1 MIRFILL
8 NAFIAVHTIVMSL
21 YGIVLS
27 FFDRSG
33 GRLVHFNCA
42 SPWAKAIL
50 WVCGVRVQI
59 NGLDHVKEG
68 VQSIYMVNH
77 QSIFD
82 IFTLLACLPVD
93 FKFLLKQEL
102 MKVPFFGAAMKRAGY
117 ISIDRENPRKAVKS
131 MNEAAEKIKN
141 GASVLIFPEG
151 TRGQDGRLQTF
162 KSGGFHLALKSGS
175 DIVPVAIVDSH
186 LIVPKGS
193 FRIKK
198 GTILMNIGPS
208 IPTRDCSRK
217 DMNQLMDRVRDA
229 MLNEM
234 KESRLS

>member
-8 NAFIAVHTIVMSL
+8 NAFLAVFTIVMSL

-33 GRLVHFNCA
+33 GRLVHFYCA
-42 SPWAKAIL
+42 SPWSKAIL

-59 NGLDHVKEG
+59 NGVDQVKEG
-68 VQSIYMVNH
+68 VPSIYMVNH

-117 ISIDRENPRKAVKS
+117 ISIDRRNPRKAVKS

-151 TRGQDGRLQTF
+151 TRGKDGVLQTF
-162 KSGGFHLALKSGS
+162 KSGGFHLALKSGT
-175 DIVPVAIVDSH
+175 DIIPVAIVDSH

-198 GTILMNIGPS
+198 GNILMNIGRS
-208 IPTRDCSRK
+208 IPTSDYSK
-217 DMNQLMDRVRDA
+217 KEMNLLMDRVRDA
-229 MLNEM
+229 MLEEM
-234 KESRLS
+234 KGSRLS

>member
-1 MIRFILL
+1 
-8 NAFIAVHTIVMSL
+8 
-21 YGIVLS
+21 
-27 FFDRSG
+27 
-33 GRLVHFNCA
+33 
-42 SPWAKAIL
+42 
-50 WVCGVRVQI
+50 
-59 NGLDHVKEG
+59 
-68 VQSIYMVNH
+68 
-77 QSIFD
+77 
-82 IFTLLACLPVD
+82 
-93 FKFLLKQEL
+93 
-102 MKVPFFGAAMKRAGY
+102 MKRAGY

-141 GASVLIFPEG
+141 GASILIFPEG

-175 DIVPVAIVDSH
+175 DIVPVAIVHSH
-186 LIVPKGS
+186 LIVQKGS

-234 KESRLS
+234 KESRLSSVRNVILIVGEGVLGGRNVL

>member
-1 MIRFILL
+1 
-8 NAFIAVHTIVMSL
+8 
-21 YGIVLS
+21 
-27 FFDRSG
+27 
-33 GRLVHFNCA
+33 
-42 SPWAKAIL
+42 
-50 WVCGVRVQI
+50 
-59 NGLDHVKEG
+59 
-68 VQSIYMVNH
+68 MVNH

-93 FKFLLKQEL
+93 FKFVVKHEL
-102 MKVPFFGAAMKRAGY
+102 MKLPFFGAAMKRAGY
-117 ISIDRENPRKAVKS
+117 IGINRENPRKAVKS

-193 FRIKK
+193 LRINK
-198 GTILMNIGPS
+198 GTIIMNIGRS
-208 IPTRDCSRK
+208 IPTRDCSKK
-217 DMNQLMDRVRDA
+217 DMNRLMDRVRDA
-229 MLNEM
+229 LLTEM

>member
-1 MIRFILL
+1 
-8 NAFIAVHTIVMSL
+8 
-21 YGIVLS
+21 
-27 FFDRSG
+27 
-33 GRLVHFNCA
+33 
-42 SPWAKAIL
+42 
-50 WVCGVRVQI
+50 
-59 NGLDHVKEG
+59 
-68 VQSIYMVNH
+68 MVNH

-117 ISIDRENPRKAVKS
+117 ISIDRRNPRKAVKS

-141 GASVLIFPEG
+141 GASVLVFPEG
-151 TRGQDGRLQTF
+151 TRGKDGRLQTF
-162 KSGGFHLALKSGS
+162 KSGGFHLALKSGT

-193 FRIKK
+193 LRIKK
-198 GTILMNIGPS
+198 GTISMNIGRS
-208 IPTRDCSRK
+208 IRTRDYSKK
-217 DMNQLMDRVRDA
+217 DMNQLMDQVRDA
-229 MLNEM
+229 MLKGM

>member
-8 NAFIAVHTIVMSL
+8 NAFLAVFTIVMSL

-33 GRLVHFNCA
+33 GRLVHFYCA
-42 SPWAKAIL
+42 SPWSKIIL
-50 WVCGVRVQI
+50 WVCGVRVQTK
-59 NGLDHVKEG
+59 GVDHVKEG

-117 ISIDRENPRKAVKS
+117 ISIDRRNPRKAVKS

-141 GASVLIFPEG
+141 GASVLVFPEG

-162 KSGGFHLALKSGS
+162 KSGGFHLALKSGT

-193 FRIKK
+193 LRIKK
-198 GTILMNIGPS
+198 GTISMNIGRS
-208 IPTRDCSRK
+208 IRTRDYSKK

-229 MLNEM
+229 MLKGM